1 MKISST
7 TESLRT
13 DRVTGTPLDTRAT
26 GTAGMASGE
35 PVAETEKVQLSN
47 LASRLSQLETQFG
60 SGDFDAKKV
69 EEVRAAIAEG
79 RFQVNA
85 EAVAD
90 RLLASVA
97 DLLGKKA

>member
-7 TESLRT
+7 NEPLRT
-13 DRVTGTPLDTRAT
+13 DRVTSTPLDTRAN
-26 GTAGMASGE
+26 GAVGSASNE
-35 PVAETEKVQLSN
+35 PVAETEKVHLSN

-60 SGDFDAKKV
+60 DSDFDAKKV

-90 RLLASVA
+90 KLLASVA
-97 DLLGKKA
+97 DLLGKKS